1 MILFFRAFFFLIIIS
16 FLIFVGAQAR
26 TLLGNHHGMVK
37 LKLGNGNYGRPPYIT
52 PTPPTSS
59 PPTNQEIVNGRHDHV
74 LPPPSP
80 KHEPIIGQLTTISTS
95 PHHDAAAAPLMI
107 TVGGRHDHVAAPPP
121 PEPHDE
127 QRQIIITSS
136 SSTLPLQASH

>member
-1 MILFFRAFFFLIIIS
+1 MILFFRAFFFLVIIS

-26 TLLGNHHGMVK
+26 TLLGNHHGMVE
-37 LKLGNGNYGRPPYIT
+37 LKLGNGNYGRTPYIT

-95 PHHDAAAAPLMI
+95 PYHDAAVAPLMI

-121 PEPHDE
+121 PEPQDE

-136 SSTLPLQASH
+136 SSTLPLQASY